1 MHYPTIPISHR
12 KQFIEILMLS
22 CPSTLYASH
31 LTSILA
37 PLFEHFQYRLQCSW
51 DPIIRSGA
59 TDTESTK
66 PLNSDGCVQ
75 AADKLANNNIETWLL
90 SYYARAGL
98 FVGDL
103 DAVTGEAA
111 VEKARV
117 ELTRTFADVIQS
129 GKYLYRLF
137 NQCLWDKALS
147 DFVLY

>member
-1 MHYPTIPISHR
+1 
-12 KQFIEILMLS
+12 MLS

-31 LTSILA
+31 LTPILA
-37 PLFEHFQYRLQCSW
+37 PLFEHFQYRLQCTW
-51 DPIIRSGA
+51 DPIIRPGA

-66 PLNSDGCVQ
+66 PLNSDDCVQ
-75 AADKLANNNIETWLL
+75 AADNLTSNNLETWLV

-103 DAVTGEAA
+103 DGVTGEAA

-129 GKYLYRLF
+129 GKCLYCRF
-137 NQCLWDKALS
+137 KHCVSGVKHCLTCA
-147 DFVLY
+147 FY